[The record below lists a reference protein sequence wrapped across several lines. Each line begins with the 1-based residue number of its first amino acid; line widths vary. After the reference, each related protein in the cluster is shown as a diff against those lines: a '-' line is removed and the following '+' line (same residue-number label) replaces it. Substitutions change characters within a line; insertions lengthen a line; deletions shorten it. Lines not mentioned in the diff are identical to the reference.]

1 MMGTSKSPP
10 VHHLT
15 FSSIL
20 TSTRE
25 ARLVFKAGKNFN
37 GYFTSD
43 DLLAQV
49 DNTIDIFEG
58 LTKGQAQGL
67 FVFDNVPSHQKCVQ
81 DAISAQHMTKGV
93 LNILVLTD

>member
-1 MMGTSKSPP
+1 
-10 VHHLT
+10 
-15 FSSIL
+15 
-20 TSTRE
+20 
-25 ARLVFKAGKNFN
+25 VFKAGKNFN